1 MPRRPSIPRGRRPC
15 LPIRRSRPCLPSPR
29 PLFRR
34 RLARQRMC
42 LRHRRFLPFPP
53 SPRRRRLRPF
63 PCPPFR
69 RCRRPRR
76 RRSRPRRCR
85 RRHPIPSDPI
95 PICCTQREPER
106 PTECGATD
114 RELFARTHVI
124 RPGWDPAWCC
134 LAGNAPSSASLLRDK
149 SKGRRRRIVVW
160 RLRKPAGVSQTKLRS
175 LQRWLPGRRAA
186 REPCRANVVDHV
198 AFAGDRKISTEA

>member
-1 MPRRPSIPRGRRPC
+1 MPRRPWIPRGRHPC

-53 SPRRRRLRPF
+53 CPRRRRLRPF

-76 RRSRPRRCR
+76 RRSRPRQCR
-85 RRHPIPSDPI
+85 RRHPNPSDPI
-95 PICCTQREPER
+95 PTCCTQREPER

-114 RELFARTHVI
+114 RELFARTHVT
-124 RPGWDPAWCC
+124 RPGWDPAWVASPAMHGGSPVCC
-134 LAGNAPSSASLLRDK
+134 VTNPKEGDGGSLRGGCASLLVFHKRNCVLYSVGYLADAMRGNNVARTL
-149 SKGRRRRIVVW
+149 SITS
-160 RLRKPAGVSQTKLRS
+160 PS
-175 LQRWLPGRRAA
+175 LVI
-186 REPCRANVVDHV
+186 E
-198 AFAGDRKISTEA
+198 KISTEA